1 MRPVFLLAVRGG
13 VALAAALAAV
23 GFLPSQARAQG
34 ETRLGVTGA
43 GEVGFEYAGQIEQM
57 GPLSDDFG
65 YLSEL
70 AGIDE
75 SKLFTGQN
83 PMDRSEATARF
94 TFFSSAKRLTRS
106 ENVNLL
112 NSAGTGET
120 TLYFNDAG
128 GASFADPSS
137 FRKGVAVAT
146 YSSTWQDVLSV
157 YARNMAIASIVAF
170 STQKAANP
178 FTLGGTRYVL
188 GEPGLTLRLTFT
200 GVGMRTEPTE
210 PRATI
215 RYGGS
220 ATILAGGALPAA
232 AGAGGGTSGWTY
244 VALGVAVAALL
255 VGLVAAV
262 GVWRRSAA
270 GRSPG

>member
-1 MRPVFLLAVRGG
+1 
-13 VALAAALAAV
+13 
-23 GFLPSQARAQG
+23 
-34 ETRLGVTGA
+34 
-43 GEVGFEYAGQIEQM
+43 
-57 GPLSDDFG
+57 SDDFG

-137 FRKGVAVAT
+137 FRKGVAVA
-146 YSSTWQDVLSV
+146 
-157 YARNMAIASIVAF
+157 
-170 STQKAANP
+170 
-178 FTLGGTRYVL
+178 
-188 GEPGLTLRLTFT
+188 
-200 GVGMRTEPTE
+200 
-210 PRATI
+210 
-215 RYGGS
+215 
-220 ATILAGGALPAA
+220 
-232 AGAGGGTSGWTY
+232 
-244 VALGVAVAALL
+244 ALL